1 MTFQDMV
8 MQASEGVLNHAAME
22 ELPEDRGEKSAEI
35 ARRFPKDAL

>member
-22 ELPEDRGEKSAEI
+22 LPEDRGEKSTEI